1 MEGAPDDTPA
11 PKKRTCNAAA
21 LSGLEDPF
29 DEEVVPEPAPSGSG
43 ANSQRDLEEAAQ
55 RKGTSRTGASPPDE
69 AGSSPASSPDAMKD
83 LNDALARVEQAKA

>member
-43 ANSQRDLEEAAQ
+43 ANNHRDLEKAA
-55 RKGTSRTGASPPDE
+55 
-69 AGSSPASSPDAMKD
+69 
-83 LNDALARVEQAKA
+83 